1 MKARGMKKTKRLY
14 LYTSLFFMLSLIC
27 VYFVL
32 FIPTYTEIKA
42 QKSKALNYT
51 LQSTSLI
58 LEHYLS
64 SITNTSAQIA
74 SRTKAKELT
83 ESYTTQQKSINEIT
97 PMLEKILTAALDSSA
112 SLKGITRISQSGQ
125 RIVSVGQVIPNINHW
140 YQKSKNLAQQKV
152 LSVIHMS
159 GKRYLLLYTPIISD
173 TPSHVI
179 AADLALFSVNQLYVE
194 LKDIAKQRD
203 STIGVYM
210 SNGKVSRLY
219 ATDDKLLKIKAPNIK
234 QGPQG
239 EIESQVIM
247 LDNQSYILSHLAIQN
262 TPWVLVSLVSSSSMY
277 GELQWVFYFNI
288 IVLVAI
294 FLLFIAGLYV
304 LFIKVNK

>member
-1 MKARGMKKTKRLY
+1 MKKIKRLY

-58 LEHYLS
+58 LKHYLS
-64 SITNTSAQIA
+64 SITSTSAQIA
-74 SRTKAKELT
+74 SRTKAKDLT
-83 ESYTTQQKSINEIT
+83 ESYITQKKSINEIT
-97 PMLEKILTAALDSSA
+97 PMLEKILTAALDSSE

-125 RIVSVGQVIPNINHW
+125 RIVSVGQAIPNLNHW
-140 YQKSKNLAQQKV
+140 YKKSKNLEHSKV
-152 LSVIHMS
+152 LSVIYMS
-159 GKRYLLLYTPIISD
+159 GKRYLLLYMPIKNTAFSQIMS
-173 TPSHVI
+173 S
-179 AADLALFSVNQLYVE
+179 DLALFSVSQLYAE
-194 LKDIAKQRD
+194 LKNIAIQRE
-203 STIGVYM
+203 STIGIYM
-210 SNGKVSRLY
+210 SNGKMSRLY
-219 ATDDKLLKIKAPNIK
+219 STDDKLFNIKAPNIK
-234 QGPQG
+234 QGRQG

-247 LDNQSYILSHLAIQN
+247 LDNQSYILSHLAIKN
-262 TPWVLVSLVSSSSMY
+262 TPWVLVTLVSSSTMY
-277 GELQWVFYFNI
+277 GELQWIFYFNVV
-288 IVLVAI
+288 VLIAI